1 MSTDERKV
9 KVCPEKQAKV
19 DEWTDRLAKVDAA
32 VFYHLDDYGMNL
44 RPGVF
49 AQKLQKSLLGN
60 CVSGSEAEYKVLDQQ
75 LLALLVASNKR
86 LCERVAKLEALLEK
100 CPAKDKIGLSEG
112 ASAVATPPKETKK
125 AETAETESDDKEK
138 SGSRRRLARKTA

>member
-9 KVCPEKQAKV
+9 KVCPDKQSKV
-19 DEWTDRLAKVDAA
+19 DEWTDRLAKVDAS

-49 AQKLQKSLLGN
+49 AQKLQRSLLGN

-100 CPAKDKIGLSEG
+100 CPAKDKIGLSDG
-112 ASAVATPPKETKK
+112 ASAATSSKDTKK
-125 AETAETESDDKEK
+125 AEATEAESDDKET
-138 SGSRRRLARKTA
+138 SGSRRRLARKSA